1 MLKTRNTWALFT
13 VGIVATVAA
22 FFIALDLSDRGK
34 TALDWLKFFC
44 CAGVSFWA
52 QARLWMIGFGL
63 RNKRS
68 KRGK

>member
-1 MLKTRNTWALFT
+1 MLKTRNTWALFI

-22 FFIALDLSDRGK
+22 FFVALDLGDRET

-44 CAGVSFWA
+44 CAGVSFWS

-63 RNKRS
+63 QNKRS